1 MKTLYSVLGLFSLLI
16 LPVLG
21 RTFRGQDVSW
31 AYLTNSTFL
40 FDFDKMQDLVVFGD
54 SYSTVNTNLKNMKY
68 DSKIYGGKNW
78 ALKLVDIPDHKV
90 WLWDFAHKG
99 AVVDLKL
106 VPRDEENTS
115 FITQYDSFIENL
127 YDKNLVRGW
136 SSKSTLFAI
145 WFGINDIIY
154 MNRSPDSSSNS
165 TIDTII
171 NTKFQKIED
180 LYKHGARHFLV
191 IYVPTIE
198 KSPLNRG
205 NSLSF
210 TNPDTT
216 YYNTQVNNHAKEFAA
231 THPDSNVLVYDAYM
245 EFNYIMDN
253 RNAFGINNIVD
264 SCVDSGA
271 DDCGKDETHFWHNDL
286 HPSHVV
292 QEALGQDIY
301 EFLDSKKVVRDIPT
315 DVEGKIEGNAEAS
328 GAFTFNLKSLFL
340 WNAIIILSLLFI

>member
-1 MKTLYSVLGLFSLLI
+1 MKTLYSTLGLLLSSLLV
-16 LPVLG
+16 LPALG

-54 SYSTVNTNLKNMKY
+54 SYSDVHTNVKNMKY
-68 DSKIYGGKNW
+68 DSEIYGGKNW
-78 ALKLVDIPDHKV
+78 ALKLIDIPDHKV

-99 AVVDLKL
+99 AVVDLQL

-115 FITQYDSFIENL
+115 FVTQYNSFVENL
-127 YDKNLVRGW
+127 YEKNSIRGW
-136 SSKSTLFAI
+136 SSRTTLFSI
-145 WFGINDIIY
+145 WFGTNDIIY
-154 MNRSPDSSSNS
+154 MSRSPESSSNG
-165 TIDTII
+165 TIDKII
-171 NTKFQKIED
+171 DSKFQTMEN
-180 LYKHGARHFLV
+180 LYQHGARHFLL

-198 KSPLNRG
+198 KAPLNRG
-205 NSLSF
+205 NSLYF
-210 TNPDTT
+210 TYDDTT
-216 YYNTQVNNHAKEFAA
+216 YYNTQVNNRAKEFST
-231 THPDSNVLVYDAYM
+231 THPDCNVLVYDSFM

-253 RNAFGINNIVD
+253 KNAFGINNIVD
-264 SCVDSGA
+264 SCVESGA

-301 EFLDSKKVVRDIPT
+301 EFLDSKKVVRAVPS
-315 DVEGKIEGNAEAS
+315 DVEGNAES

-340 WNAIIILSLLFI
+340 WNAIFLLSLLFI